1 MIHRTIR
8 VCVCSLAC
16 MSRLSDY
23 CKTLYCYVLANV
35 TFDKVTL
42 HEEPKRKSLIFQ
54 VVQSNNIWQTILTSY
69 THTHKSLNYIQINQH
84 QQSQTEFIASNL
96 KMETITNSWQ
106 AWFHQQQLID
116 SHVKLWGNLN
126 NSVDF
131 FIFSQ
136 PLGKQW
142 YFATEYQPIFQLCHC
157 HFCSSYGLQIKT
169 NLVLDSAGAQAGT
182 EQTFKLGKFILGWLL
197 LSTRQ

>member
-1 MIHRTIR
+1 MIK
-8 VCVCSLAC
+8 L
-16 MSRLSDY
+16 
-23 CKTLYCYVLANV
+23 LYY
-35 TFDKVTL
+35 K
-42 HEEPKRKSLIFQ
+42 HEEPKRKLLVWSCTKQQYLTD
-54 VVQSNNIWQTILTSY
+54 NIDFIY
-69 THTHKSLNYIQINQH
+69 THKLELYTDKPASPIADRV
-84 QQSQTEFIASNL
+84 IASNL

-136 PLGKQW
+136 PLGEQW

-169 NLVLDSAGAQAGT
+169 NLVLDSCRSSSWYRAN
-182 EQTFKLGKFILGWLL
+182 F
-197 LSTRQ
+197 

>member
-1 MIHRTIR
+1 M
-8 VCVCSLAC
+8 CVCAHLLVCQGYQIIAKHYIA
-16 MSRLSDY
+16 MY
-23 CKTLYCYVLANV
+23 WQM
-35 TFDKVTL
+35 FDKVTL
-42 HEEPKRKSLIFQ
+42 LQTWRTKKKVAHFSSCTKQQYLTD
-54 VVQSNNIWQTILTSY
+54 NIDFIY
-69 THTHKSLNYIQINQH
+69 THMSLNYIQINQH